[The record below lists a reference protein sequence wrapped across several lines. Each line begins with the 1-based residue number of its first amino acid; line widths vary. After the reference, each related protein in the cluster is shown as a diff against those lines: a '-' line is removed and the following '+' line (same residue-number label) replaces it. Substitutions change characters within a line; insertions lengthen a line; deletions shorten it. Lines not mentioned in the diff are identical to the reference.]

1 MAVQKAFNG
10 HALISTNKRCLGKT
24 QLHAENIDFLLNVV
38 LPDNGFMPIYLCFLA
53 WLKGQLGRDGALADA
68 ERANALA
75 PNQPAFM
82 DTWAMLLSAANQHE
96 RALEMQKK
104 VVQLQPQVLEF
115 KLNLA
120 KIQIKAGNK
129 DAARA
134 LLDELSAA
142 GDRFSAQAEVDRLK
156 KTL

>member
-1 MAVQKAFNG
+1 
-10 HALISTNKRCLGKT
+10 
-24 QLHAENIDFLLNVV
+24 
-38 LPDNGFMPIYLCFLA
+38 
-53 WLKGQLGRDGALADA
+53 
-68 ERANALA
+68 
-75 PNQPAFM
+75 
-82 DTWAMLLSAANQHE
+82 QHE
-96 RALEMQKK
+96 RAVELQKK

-134 LLDELSAA
+134 LLDELGAA
-142 GDRFSAQAEVDRLK
+142 GDKFSSQAEVDRLK

>member
-1 MAVQKAFNG
+1 
-10 HALISTNKRCLGKT
+10 
-24 QLHAENIDFLLNVV
+24 
-38 LPDNGFMPIYLCFLA
+38 
-53 WLKGQLGRDGALADA
+53 
-68 ERANALA
+68 
-75 PNQPAFM
+75 
-82 DTWAMLLSAANQHE
+82 
-96 RALEMQKK
+96 

>member
-1 MAVQKAFNG
+1 
-10 HALISTNKRCLGKT
+10 
-24 QLHAENIDFLLNVV
+24 
-38 LPDNGFMPIYLCFLA
+38 
-53 WLKGQLGRDGALADA
+53 
-68 ERANALA
+68 
-75 PNQPAFM
+75 
-82 DTWAMLLSAANQHE
+82 
-96 RALEMQKK
+96 MQKK

-142 GDRFSAQAEVDRLK
+142 GDRFSAQAEVNRLK
-156 KTL
+156 KML

>member
-1 MAVQKAFNG
+1 MRQFEHVLALQPNNAV
-10 HALISTNKRCLGKT
+10 ALNNR
-24 QLHAENIDFLLNVV
+24 
-38 LPDNGFMPIYLCFLA
+38 A
-53 WLKGQLGRDGALADA
+53 WLKGQLGMEGALADA
-68 ERANALA
+68 ERTNVLV

-82 DTWAMLLSAANQHE
+82 DTWAMLLSAARQHDKAVE
-96 RALEMQKK
+96 IQKK
-104 VVQLQPQVLEF
+104 AVALQPQLLPL

-120 KIQIKAGNK
+120 KIQIQAGNK

-142 GDRFSAQAEVDRLK
+142 GEKFPQQAEVDQLK